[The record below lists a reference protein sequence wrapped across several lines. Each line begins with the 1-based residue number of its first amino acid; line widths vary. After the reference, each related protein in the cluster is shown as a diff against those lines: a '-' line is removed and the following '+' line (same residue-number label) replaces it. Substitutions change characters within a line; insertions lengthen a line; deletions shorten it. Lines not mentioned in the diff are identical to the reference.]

1 MKSRFGIALI
11 FFLFCFLPFTES
23 WAQRNKRQEP
33 PQPTPRSNN
42 QRLAS
47 SYTSKSKKAIK
58 YYEDAFSF
66 FLRRQYGQALE
77 LLEYCLKKDPAFSEA
92 HLQAAK
98 IYEALSEPARA
109 AYHYKKVV
117 KQQKRNPRFVE
128 APYQLA
134 QIYFQQGNYNDAR
147 EQASSAIE
155 TPQAAPVIREEARSL
170 LANIDFAEEAIQH
183 PVDFQ
188 PQRVEGELHQFPL
201 QYFPVLTVN
210 QQTMIF
216 TGRRGITPQY
226 DEDIY
231 VSEKDQQGNWQAPEL
246 LSENINTMRNEG
258 TCAVS
263 ADGRTLIFTACEG
276 RKGYGSCDLFV
287 SYKKG
292 NIWSVPK
299 NLGVEVNSSAWE
311 SQPTLSADGNTLYF
325 VSDRKGG
332 LGKMDIYRTQRQ
344 PQGEWTKAQN
354 VGKSINTPRD
364 EVSPFIHVN
373 GQTLYFA
380 SNGRPGFGGYD
391 LYVTEE
397 TNGQWGEPKNLGYPI
412 NTYEDQASLF
422 ITADGQD
429 AYYSNEEKRQGQY
442 VRSEIYTFAI
452 PAEIQVQ
459 KRSNYVFGKV
469 YHALTKEPL
478 GASVELVDLRQQQ
491 PLSAVTSDPVNGEY
505 LMVLTE
511 GSEYALYV
519 NKENFLFKSLAFNYL
534 TPAETYVQDPIE
546 IDIYLD
552 PVEKGRETVLNN
564 VFFDTDKYSIKEKSE
579 PELNKIAAFLQENS
593 TISVSINGHSDN
605 VGSDSY
611 NQTLSTQRAKAVYDY
626 LVEAGVP
633 AERLAFRGYGAD
645 EPIADND
652 TAEGR
657 QKNRRIAFEIL

>member
-1 MKSRFGIALI
+1 MKSRFFAILI
-11 FFLFCFLPFTES
+11 FLFSSILCTNEVT
-23 WAQRNKRQEP
+23 AQRGASQRKKQQEP
-33 PQPTPRSNN
+33 PRRNTT
-42 QRLAS
+42 
-47 SYTSKSKKAIK
+47 SYTSKSKKAIE

-77 LLEYCLKKDPAFSEA
+77 LLDYCLKKDPAFSEA

-98 IYEALSEPARA
+98 IYEVLLDAARA
-109 AYHYKKVV
+109 EYHYKKVA
-117 KQQKRNPRFVE
+117 KQQPGNAKFVE

-134 QIYFQQGNYNDAR
+134 KMYFQQGKYADAR
-147 EQASSAIE
+147 SLATSAIE
-155 TPQAAPVIREEARSL
+155 TPKVAQVIRDEAQML
-170 LANIDFAEEAIQH
+170 LANINFTEEAIQQ

-188 PQRVEGELHQFPL
+188 PRRVEGQLHQFPL
-201 QYFPVLTVN
+201 QYFPVLTVD

-216 TGRRGITPQY
+216 TGRRGVSPRY

-231 VSEKDQQGNWQAPEL
+231 VSHKNAQGEWQAPEL
-246 LSENINTMRNEG
+246 LSENITTMHNEG
-258 TCAVS
+258 TCAIS

-287 SYKKG
+287 SYRTG
-292 NIWSVPK
+292 DTWSVPK
-299 NLGVEVNSSAWE
+299 NLGAEVNSSSWE

-325 VSDRKGG
+325 VSDRSGG
-332 LGKMDIYRTQRQ
+332 LGKRDIYLTRRNS
-344 PQGEWTKAQN
+344 QGEWSNAQN
-354 VGKSINTPRD
+354 AGKTINTPRD

-380 SNGRPGFGGYD
+380 SNGRPGFGGFD
-391 LYVTEE
+391 LYVTEQTE
-397 TNGQWGEPKNLGYPI
+397 KQWSEPKNLGYPI

-429 AYYSNEEKRQGQY
+429 AYYSNEEQRQGQY
-442 VRSEIYTFAI
+442 IRSEIYTFAI
-452 PAEIQVQ
+452 PAQIQVQ
-459 KRSNYVFGKV
+459 NRSNYVFGKV

-478 GASVELVDLRQQQ
+478 EATIELVDLRQQQ
-491 PLSAVTSDPVNGEY
+491 PISAVTSDPANGEY

-519 NKENFLFKSLAFNYL
+519 NKDNFLFRSLTFNYL
-534 TPAETYVQDPIE
+534 APSEAYIQQPIE
-546 IDIYLD
+546 IDVYLD

-564 VFFDTDKYSIKEKSE
+564 VFFDTDKYVIQEKSK
-579 PELNKIAAFLQENS
+579 PELDKIASFLQENP
-593 TISVSINGHSDN
+593 TISVSINGHTDN

-611 NQTLSTQRAKAVYDY
+611 NKTLSTQRAKAVYDY
-626 LVEAGVP
+626 LLQAGVP
-633 AERLAFRGYGAD
+633 AERLAYQGYGA
-645 EPIADND
+645 EKPIADNN

>member
-1 MKSRFGIALI
+1 MKFRFFVILL
-11 FFLFCFLPFTES
+11 FFLFNVFGIENVS
-23 WAQRNKRQEP
+23 AQRNRRQEP
-33 PQPTPRSNN
+33 PRRNT
-42 QRLAS
+42 S

-77 LLEYCLKKDPAFSEA
+77 LLEHCLNKDPAFSEA

-98 IYEALSEPARA
+98 IYEVLLDMARA
-109 AYHYKKVV
+109 EYHYKKVAR
-117 KQQKRNPRFVE
+117 QQPKSAKFVE

-134 QIYFQQGNYNDAR
+134 KLYFQQGNYDDAR
-147 EQASSAIE
+147 KMAKSAIE
-155 TPQAAPVIREEARSL
+155 TPKAAQVIRDEAQML
-170 LANIDFAEEAIQH
+170 LDNINFTEEAIQH

-188 PQRVEGELHQFPL
+188 PQRVEGQLHQFPL

-216 TGRRGITPQY
+216 TGRRGITPRY

-231 VSEKDQQGNWQAPEL
+231 VSIKNEQGEWQAPEP
-246 LSENINTMRNEG
+246 LSENINTIHNEG
-258 TCAVS
+258 TCAIS

-292 NIWSVPK
+292 DAWSVPN
-299 NLGVEVNSSAWE
+299 NLGSEVNSSAWE

-325 VSDRKGG
+325 VSDRSGG
-332 LGKMDIYRTQRQ
+332 LGKRDIYLAKRNS
-344 PQGEWTKAQN
+344 QGEWSKAQN
-354 VGKSINTPRD
+354 AGKMINTSRD

-380 SNGRPGFGGYD
+380 SNGRPGFGGFD
-391 LYVTEE
+391 LYVTEQ
-397 TNGQWGEPKNLGYPI
+397 TGGHWSEPKNLGYPI

-429 AYYSNEEKRQGQY
+429 AYYSNEEQRQGQY

-452 PAEIQVQ
+452 PTEIQVQ
-459 KRSNYVFGKV
+459 NRSNYVFGKV
-469 YHALTKEPL
+469 YHAITKEPL
-478 GASVELVDLRQQQ
+478 EAAIELVDLRQQQ
-491 PLSAVTSDPVNGEY
+491 PISAVTADPINGEY

-519 NKENFLFKSLAFNYL
+519 NKEDFLFKSLTFNYL
-534 TPAETYVQDPIE
+534 APSEAYIQQPIE

-564 VFFDTDKYSIKEKSE
+564 VFFDTDKYTVKEKSK
-579 PELNKIAAFLQENS
+579 PELDKIASFLQENP

-611 NQTLSTQRAKAVYDY
+611 NQMLSTQRAKAVYDY
-626 LVEAGVP
+626 LIQAGVS
-633 AERLAFRGYGAD
+633 AERLAYRGYGAD
-645 EPIADND
+645 KPLADNSTD
-652 TAEGR
+652 EGR